1 LVQAGAPDTNGV
13 TKSILVSMEPGIQLG
28 SLKKLNSS
36 GLFVNWE
43 LGYNATAVDLPGHR
57 ELKHVPIAEVT
68 MNAYV
73 ERYIEDTNAIDGGF
87 ILAGHSLGG
96 SIVSQVA
103 AGIPEKI
110 ELLAWL
116 RHCDSSKE

>member
-1 LVQAGAPDTNGV
+1 
-13 TKSILVSMEPGIQLG
+13 MEPGIQLG

-43 LGYNATAVDLPGHR
+43 LGYNATAVDLPGHT

-73 ERYIEDTNAIDGGF
+73 ERYIEATNAIDGGF

-103 AGIPEKI
+103 ARIPEKI